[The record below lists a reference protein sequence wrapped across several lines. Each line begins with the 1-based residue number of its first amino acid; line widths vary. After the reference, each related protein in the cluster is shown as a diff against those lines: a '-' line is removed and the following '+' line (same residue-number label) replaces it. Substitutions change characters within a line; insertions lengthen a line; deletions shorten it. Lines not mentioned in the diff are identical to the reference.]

1 MLISL
6 QAKIDIIMEQEFV
19 SYSKEKEKLMGI
31 NKKLKEELDCCKYCI
46 FKLMP
51 FVKVLKDTCFV
62 ENAEKPCHID
72 PKELETIDKYFKML
86 TGSNDLSTNTLE
98 ELTSDHLMKTS
109 NSSHSSLQ
117 DEYHI
122 LKTENNNHYEY
133 ETKNECVSKNQIE
146 DTELYVVMDA
156 RPFVDDQNRNDE
168 CQNLTQNVYQEFPS
182 LVISEDYQ
190 SPEKNSSLRIES
202 TNNSINTSIDNNNN
216 SITGFID
223 NELSSNNELFLE
235 HNSEWNIIN
244 TDDVIQSNNIS
255 DSSAVSEISASLD
268 FQLSK
273 LLAVDE
279 NKNNDLFY
287 NENCKKSLGIIK
299 APLRMNLLRK
309 NRAGYGR
316 PNLKEKKVIIEIPK
330 VNKRPLTSEE
340 LSNYENGKLAIRL
353 VDLAEAFD
361 AYKLDQDSGINSS
374 KRLIE
379 YVTIPDL
386 FDEKKAPCSSETL
399 GNSEFNDNSQIENME
414 ITSGSKTTFLQK
426 LLLRK
431 KYADKKKPKM
441 T

>member
-6 QAKIDIIMEQEFV
+6 QAKIDIIMEKEFV
-19 SYSKEKEKLMGI
+19 SYSKEKEKLMSI
-31 NKKLKEELDCCKYCI
+31 NKKLKEELDCCKVCI

-62 ENAEKPCHID
+62 ESSEKPCHID
-72 PKELETIDKYFKML
+72 PKEFETIDKYFKML
-86 TGSNDLSTNTLE
+86 SGLNDLSTNTLE
-98 ELTSDHLMKTS
+98 ELTFDHLMTS
-109 NSSHSSLQ
+109 LNSSHSSLQ

-133 ETKNECVSKNQIE
+133 KTKNECVSKNQIE

-156 RPFVDDQNRNDE
+156 RPFVDDQNRNDKY
-168 CQNLTQNVYQEFPS
+168 QNLTQNVNQVFPN

-190 SPEKNSSLRIES
+190 SPEKNNFLRIES
-202 TNNSINTSIDNNNN
+202 TNKSINTSIDNNN
-216 SITGFID
+216 SSTGFVD
-223 NELSSNNELFLE
+223 NELSSNNDLFLE
-235 HNSEWNIIN
+235 QNSEWNIIN

-255 DSSAVSEISASLD
+255 DSSAEISAPLD

-279 NKNNDLFY
+279 NENNDLLY
-287 NENCKKSLGIIK
+287 KENCKKSLEIIK
-299 APLRMNLLRK
+299 TPLRMNLLRK

-340 LSNYENGKLAIRL
+340 LSNYENGKLTIRL

-361 AYKLDQDSGINSS
+361 TYKLDQDSGMNSS

-386 FDEKKAPCSSETL
+386 SDENKTTSSSETTS
-399 GNSEFNDNSQIENME
+399 NFEFNDNSQIENKE

-431 KYADKKKPKM
+431 KYADEKKPKM